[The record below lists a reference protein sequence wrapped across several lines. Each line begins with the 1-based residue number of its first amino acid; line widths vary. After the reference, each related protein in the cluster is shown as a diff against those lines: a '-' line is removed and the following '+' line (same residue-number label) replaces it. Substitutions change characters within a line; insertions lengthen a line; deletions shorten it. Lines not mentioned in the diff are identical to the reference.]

1 MGKERIG
8 KSPSDHI
15 VSGVLYYPWPQILR
29 PESHKGSEVKV
40 GRSDLG
46 PLQPVFKV
54 QESFEKSLSQGR
66 HPLNIKVSPQ
76 LRSRQTC
83 LLRRLKT
90 CANDKFIFS
99 RKEDT
104 SEILMWQP
112 EPGSRPSYKG
122 RC

>member
-1 MGKERIG
+1 MGKERTG

-15 VSGVLYYPWPQILR
+15 VSGALYYRWPQTLR

-40 GRSDLG
+40 GRSNLG
-46 PLQPVFKV
+46 PLQTVFKV
-54 QESFEKSLSQGR
+54 QESFEKFLSQGS
-66 HPLNIKVSPQ
+66 NIKVSSQ

-99 RKEDT
+99 LKEDT

-112 EPGSRPSYKG
+112 QPGSRPSYKG